1 MQTFLIDIN
10 QFYYIISPYIIS
22 LQKKM
27 RVLVLGASTNEERYS
42 NLAVKRLKKYGHE
55 VIAVG
60 NKKGEIEDIPIIVN
74 PTADSVKPIDTISLY
89 IGPQNQKQWEDF
101 IISVNPKRIIF
112 NPGTENAE
120 FENKLSKLG
129 IEVVEYCTLMLL
141 QSGQF

>member
-1 MQTFLIDIN
+1 MIDIN
-10 QFYYIISPYIIS
+10 QFFYIISPYIIS

-42 NLAVKRLKKYGHE
+42 NLAVKRLKNYGHE

-89 IGPQNQKQWEDF
+89 IGPQNQEQWEDF

>member
-1 MQTFLIDIN
+1 
-10 QFYYIISPYIIS
+10 
-22 LQKKM
+22 M

-42 NLAVKRLKKYGHE
+42 NLAVKRLKNHGHE

-60 NKKGEIEDIPIIVN
+60 NKTGEIEDIPIIVN
-74 PTADSVKPIDTISLY
+74 PTADSVKPIDTITLY
-89 IGPQNQKQWEDF
+89 LGPRNQKQWEDF
-101 IISVNPKRIIF
+101 IISINPKRIIF
-112 NPGTENAE
+112 NPGTESAE

>member
-1 MQTFLIDIN
+1 MIDIN

-42 NLAVKRLKKYGHE
+42 NLAVKRLKNYGHE

-60 NKKGEIEDIPIIVN
+60 NKTGEIEDIPIIVN

>member
-1 MQTFLIDIN
+1 LIDIN
-10 QFYYIISPYIIS
+10 QFFYIISPYIIS

-42 NLAVKRLKKYGHE
+42 NLAVKRLKNYGHE

-89 IGPQNQKQWEDF
+89 IGPQNQEQWEDF

>member
-1 MQTFLIDIN
+1 
-10 QFYYIISPYIIS
+10 
-22 LQKKM
+22 M

-60 NKKGEIEDIPIIVN
+60 NKTGEIEDIPIIVN

>member
-42 NLAVKRLKKYGHE
+42 NLAVKRLKNYGHE

-60 NKKGEIEDIPIIVN
+60 NKTGEIEDIPIIVN

>member
-10 QFYYIISPYIIS
+10 QFFYIISPYIIS